1 MTSLRFVVVAL
12 LVGAAVVGGSV
23 TGPVAGAQ
31 TAPPN
36 YVVLQV
42 VIQGT
47 PPPTFHAELD
57 AACAPNGGS
66 MIPTDTLDATFD
78 AAGQPSPQVLAVPE
92 SPTGHFCTVDYDSS
106 IGFGVPAGVAYTA
119 TLQCT
124 AEGDVP
130 QPACP
135 VGTRHPFVQFDFGP
149 TGGATV
155 TVSQTFVFAPD
166 APPPVEL
173 APAFTG

>member
-12 LVGAAVVGGSV
+12 LVGGAVLGGSV
-23 TGPVAGAQ
+23 TGPVGAQ

-36 YVVLQV
+36 HVVLQV

-47 PPPTFHAELD
+47 QPSTFHAELD

-78 AAGQPSPQVLAVPE
+78 SSGRPSPQVLDVAAL
-92 SPTGHFCTVDYDSS
+92 PTGHFCTVDYDSS
-106 IGFGVPAGVAYTA
+106 IGFGVPGDVAYTS
-119 TLQCT
+119 TLRCT

-130 QPACP
+130 VPGCS

-155 TVSQTFVFAPD
+155 TVTQTFVFVSE
-166 APPPVEL
+166 APPPIEL